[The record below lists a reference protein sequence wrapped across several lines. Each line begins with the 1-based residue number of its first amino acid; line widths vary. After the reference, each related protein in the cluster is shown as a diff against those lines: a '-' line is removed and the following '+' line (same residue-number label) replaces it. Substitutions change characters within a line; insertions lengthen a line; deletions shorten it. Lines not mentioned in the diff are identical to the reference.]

1 MRDGV
6 DLLQRRCV
14 VRMAVLSIGAFGAAA
29 LLSGCAPGRSLPLL
43 PNPPATAYR
52 LGAGDQIRVIT
63 FGAEQL
69 SGTFRIDDAG
79 QFAMPLLG
87 TVTATGNTATGLAG
101 KLEAELKRKKLIDSP
116 SVAVQI
122 ESFRPFYI
130 LGEVARPGPYPFQP
144 GMTVLTAVS
153 VAGGFTYRAFDD
165 YAAVVRTEG
174 DHAVEGRVSRQSLI
188 QPGDV
193 ITVYE
198 RHF

>member
-1 MRDGV
+1 MAES
-6 DLLQRRCV
+6 QSMWHRR
-14 VRMAVLSIGAFGAAA
+14 RIGLAMAGSLIG
-29 LLSGCAPGRSLPLL
+29 LLSGCAPGRSLTPL
-43 PNPPATAYR
+43 PDPATGAYQ
-52 LGAGDQIRVIT
+52 LGAGDQVRVIT

-69 SGTFRIDDAG
+69 SGTFRIDDTGKIAI
-79 QFAMPLLG
+79 PLLG
-87 TVTATGNTATGLAG
+87 TVMASGNSTAQLAAL
-101 KLEAELKRKKLIDSP
+101 LERDLQGKKLIDHP

-122 ESFRPFYI
+122 EAFRPFFV

-165 YAAVVRTEG
+165 YASVVRTDG

-193 ITVYE
+193 ITVFE